1 MAIIGA
7 RPATSPWFGLRR
19 PGSRGRRR
27 PPPASR
33 GIRRKR
39 LASRLRAPTDVRPLL
54 VAIVVTA
61 ALAIFYLSQSSS
73 VAARGYEI
81 DGLEAALAEQRAEQQ
96 QLVLAIGRARSPSV
110 IAAHARSELNL
121 VPLDPGAVTFA
132 PAPASP
138 AH

>member
-1 MAIIGA
+1 MAVIGA

-27 PPPASR
+27 PPPATR
-33 GIRRKR
+33 GVRRKR
-39 LASRLRAPTDVRPLL
+39 LASRLRAPADVRPLL
-54 VAIVVTA
+54 VAIVVAA

-81 DGLEAALAEQRAEQQ
+81 DALEATLADRRAEQQ
-96 QLVLAIGRARSPSV
+96 QLILSIGRARSPSV
-110 IAAHARSELNL
+110 IARHARNELNL
-121 VPLDPGAVTFA
+121 VPLDSGAVTFA
-132 PAPASP
+132 PASP

>member
-1 MAIIGA
+1 MAVIGA

-19 PGSRGRRR
+19 PSPRGRRR

-33 GIRRKR
+33 GPRGKR
-39 LASRLRAPTDVRPLL
+39 LATRLRAPADIRPLL
-54 VAIVVTA
+54 VAIVVAA
-61 ALAIFYLSQSSS
+61 ALAIFYLSQSTS

-81 DGLEAALAEQRAEQQ
+81 DALEATLADRRADQQ

-110 IAAHARSELNL
+110 IAAHARNELNL

-132 PAPASP
+132 PTPAAPA
-138 AH
+138 H